1 MENFI
6 NKTAAFFQHGG
17 IMMFFNLIISVI
29 VIALIVD
36 RIIGLVMRNKLDR
49 PQFMN
54 HILKMVSSGRIQEAI
69 KMCRTEEARDSAL
82 AKVVLAGLS
91 RADKGG
97 AAVQAGIE
105 AAILDVAPE
114 VKKRVPILWAL
125 ANIATL
131 IGLIGTI
138 SGLIGAFAAL
148 SGSNIPADKR
158 QEFLG
163 NAISEAMNN
172 TAFGLS
178 IAVACMISHV
188 LLNGRAK
195 SILEDIERYSLQLEN
210 ALVFRESQAQA
221 S

>member
-1 MENFI
+1 MTFLD
-6 NKTAAFFQHGG
+6 KVAHFFQVGG
-17 IMMFFNLIISVI
+17 LMIYLNLFISVI
-29 VIALIVD
+29 VIALIAD
-36 RIIGLVMRNKLDR
+36 RVNGLYLRNKLDR
-49 PQFMN
+49 PQFMQ
-54 HILKMVSSGRIQEAI
+54 HILKMVASNRIQDAL
-69 KMCRTEEARDSAL
+69 KLCRAAPDAAL
-82 AKVVLAGLS
+82 ARLIAAGLS
-91 RADKGG
+91 RADKSP
-97 AAVQAGIE
+97 AVISAGLE
-105 AAILDVAPE
+105 VAMLDIGPE

-148 SGSNIPADKR
+148 SGANISPDKR

-178 IAVACMISHV
+178 IAVTCMVAHV
-188 LLNGRAK
+188 ILGGRSKA
-195 SILEDIERYSLQLEN
+195 ILEDMDRYALHLEN
-210 ALVFRESQAQA
+210 ALLFREAQAQA

>member
-1 MENFI
+1 MGNFI
-6 NKTAAFFQHGG
+6 DKVAAFFQHGG
-17 IMMFFNLIISVI
+17 IMMVFNLIISII

-49 PQFMN
+49 PQFMT
-54 HILKMVSSGRIQEAI
+54 HILKMVSGGRIQEAI
-69 KMCRTEEARDSAL
+69 KMCRSEEARDSAL
-82 AKVVLAGLS
+82 SKVILAGLS
-91 RADKGG
+91 RADKGSG
-97 AAVQAGIE
+97 AVQAGIE
-105 AAILDVAPE
+105 AAILDVGPE
-114 VKKRVPILWAL
+114 VKKRVPVLWAL

-138 SGLIGAFAAL
+138 SGLIGAFSVL
-148 SGSNIPADKR
+148 SSSNIPADKR
-158 QEFLG
+158 SEFLT
-163 NAISEAMNN
+163 NAISEAMYN

-178 IAVACMISHV
+178 IAVVCMIAHT

-195 SILEDIERYSLQLEN
+195 GILEDIERYSIQLEN